1 MHALSDGVEGS
12 QVGVDGAHMPQV
24 GRHRGVVVVAPAQ
37 LRVDRLRGDRLRSL
51 RGRPGGRRRLA
62 GRQRQRWRR
71 TTLRGWALASPLRP
85 APGESGKLSG
95 REGGLVGVGED
106 VLAAHVVD
114 GVHVE
119 VDEGYDEAGHVPRSA
134 LHLDGILLLHFF
146 VLGLVILFSFVD
158 VSDEGGRH
166 GRLTRNFHLLPLRTG
181 MHPRRLS

>member
-37 LRVDRLRGDRLRSL
+37 LRVDRLRGDLLRSL
-51 RGRPGGRRRLA
+51 RGRAGGWRLA
-62 GRQRQRWRR
+62 GRWRRLRRR
-71 TTLRGWALASPLRP
+71 TTLRGRALASPLRP

-95 REGGLVGVGED
+95 REGGLVGVGEG

-119 VDEGYDEAGHVPRSA
+119 VDEGNDEAGHVPRSA

-166 GRLTRNFHLLPLRTG
+166 GRLTRNFHLLPLRAG